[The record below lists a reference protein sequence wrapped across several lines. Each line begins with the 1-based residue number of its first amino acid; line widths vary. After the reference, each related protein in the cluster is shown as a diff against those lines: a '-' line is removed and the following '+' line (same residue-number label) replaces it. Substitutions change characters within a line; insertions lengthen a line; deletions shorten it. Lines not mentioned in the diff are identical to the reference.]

1 MLEPLPHGSG
11 ASAPALP
18 AAQQLQLA
26 RRRFFDEGA
35 DPGALVPQSIVRS
48 WRRCA
53 PLPASEAPQAE
64 PLPGAALDSRREA
77 QGRLR
82 RHALPELEAL
92 AEALAP
98 TRAMVLL
105 ADPEGL
111 VLDAAGSDAFMTKA
125 QRLALMPGIDWS
137 ERSRGTNAI
146 GTALTE
152 GHALSVVGPQHY
164 LEQNAALACTATP
177 LLGPDGR
184 LRGVL
189 DVSGDLRCV
198 HDQTASLVR
207 VTGQMI
213 EHRLALDE
221 GPAGSDLL
229 RFAHDPA
236 LLGSHRE
243 ALLWLRDG
251 VVVGANRC
259 ALRML
264 GMRFEHLVTRRAA
277 DVFAAW
283 PPAGRGQACLQLHHH
298 LLQPGRHAQWASAWV
313 PGAVRASTPQ
323 CRETPPPPGSADT
336 ARPPLVDD
344 EAQRLRLERATRV
357 LAAGIPVLVQGESGA
372 GKEVF
377 ARRLH
382 AACARAAG
390 PFVAVNCA
398 ALPEALI
405 ESELFGYEAGAFTGA
420 HRQGRPGLIREA
432 EGGVLFLDE
441 IGDMP
446 LALQARLLRVLQE
459 REVRSL
465 GSARAR
471 SVDFA
476 LVCATHRD
484 LRAMVDAGHFRADLY
499 YRLQHFVVALP
510 SLRDDPRRHAHV
522 HDMLERTLEN
532 RGIELSPTAREAL
545 LGYPWP
551 GNWRE
556 LAGTCRTLEALAHP
570 GLPVELD
577 DLPAPVREAFADAA
591 GARCAASERSATP
604 LALGR
609 RAAQVAAG
617 EATEEAAEHAPDLRS
632 LTAAAMQRTLDA
644 CGGNVSRAA
653 RMLGVHRSTL
663 YRHHA
668 AAARER

>member
-1 MLEPLPHGSG
+1 MLEPRPRGSG
-11 ASAPALP
+11 AAAPALP

-35 DPGALVPQSIVRS
+35 DPGALVPESIVRS

-53 PLPASEAPQAE
+53 PLPAGAAPGAE

-105 ADPEGL
+105 ADPDGL

-125 QRLALMPGIDWS
+125 QRVALMPGIDWS

-184 LRGVL
+184 LLGVL
-189 DVSGDLRCV
+189 DVSGDLRCI

-221 GPAGSDLL
+221 RPAGSELL

-259 ALRML
+259 ALRVL
-264 GMRFEHLVTRRAA
+264 GMRFEQLLSRRAA
-277 DVFAAW
+277 DMFAAW
-283 PPAGRGQACLQLHHH
+283 PPTGRGQACLQLHHH
-298 LLQPGRHAQWASAWV
+298 LLQPGRHAQWAAAWV
-313 PGAVRASTPQ
+313 PGAARASTPP
-323 CRETPPPPGSADT
+323 CRQTPPPPGLADR

-357 LAAGIPVLVQGESGA
+357 LGAGIPVLVQGESGA

-382 AACARAAG
+382 AACARSAG

-446 LALQARLLRVLQE
+446 LAMQARLLRVLQE

-465 GSARAR
+465 GSARTC

-484 LRAMVDAGHFRADLY
+484 LRSMVDAGRFRADLY

-510 SLRDDPRRHAHV
+510 SLRDDPLRDAHV
-522 HDMLERTLEN
+522 NDMLERALES
-532 RGIELSPTAREAL
+532 RGIELSRTAREAL
-545 LGYPWP
+545 LGYSWP

-556 LAGTCRTLEALAHP
+556 LAGTCRTLEALARP
-570 GLPVELD
+570 GLPIELD
-577 DLPAPVREAFADAA
+577 DLPAPVREAFAETSGARRAEGDRDTTPLAHAGLGARMPLEEAA
-591 GARCAASERSATP
+591 GA
-604 LALGR
+604 
-609 RAAQVAAG
+609 
-617 EATEEAAEHAPDLRS
+617 APDLRS
-632 LTAAAMQRTLDA
+632 LTAAAMQLALDA

>member
-1 MLEPLPHGSG
+1 MLEPRPRASG
-11 ASAPALP
+11 AAAPALP

-26 RRRFFDEGA
+26 RRRFFDQGA
-35 DPGALVPQSIVRS
+35 DPGALVPESIVRS

-53 PLPASEAPQAE
+53 RLPAGEAPGAE
-64 PLPGAALDSRREA
+64 PLPGAALDARREA

-111 VLDAAGSDAFMTKA
+111 VLDAAGSDSFMTKA
-125 QRLALMPGIDWS
+125 QRVALMPGIDWS

-146 GTALTE
+146 GTALSE

-184 LRGVL
+184 LLGVL
-189 DVSGDLRCV
+189 DVSGDLRCI
-198 HDQTASLVR
+198 HEQTASLVR
-207 VTGQMI
+207 VTGQTI

-221 GPAGSDLL
+221 GPAGSELL
-229 RFAHDPA
+229 RFAPDPA

-251 VVVGANRC
+251 AVVGANRA
-259 ALRML
+259 ALRLL
-264 GMRFEHLVTRRAA
+264 GMRFEQVVTRRVA
-277 DVFAAW
+277 DLFAAL
-283 PPAGRGQACLQLHHH
+283 PPAGRGPACLQLRHH
-298 LLQPGRHAQWASAWV
+298 LLQPGRHAQWAAAWV
-313 PGAVRASTPQ
+313 PGASHASTPP
-323 CRETPPPPGSADT
+323 CRQTPPPRGFADMAQGS
-336 ARPPLVDD
+336 LVDD
-344 EAQRLRLERATRV
+344 AAQRLRLERATRV
-357 LAAGIPVLVQGESGA
+357 LAAGIPVLVQGESGT

-382 AACARAAG
+382 AACARATG

-484 LRAMVDAGHFRADLY
+484 LRAMVDAGRFRADLY
-499 YRLQHFVVALP
+499 YRLQHFIVALP

-522 HDMLERTLEN
+522 HDMLERTLQD
-532 RGIELSPTAREAL
+532 RGIELSPRAREAL
-545 LGYPWP
+545 QGYSWP

-556 LAGTCRTLEALAHP
+556 LAGTCRTLEALASA
-570 GLPVELD
+570 GLRVELE
-577 DLPAPVREAFADAA
+577 DLPAPVREAYADAA
-591 GARCAASERSATP
+591 GDRGATSLGPGQRVARLP
-604 LALGR
+604 
-609 RAAQVAAG
+609 AG
-617 EATEEAAEHAPDLRS
+617 GQARQAGQTGGPTQPAPDLRS
-632 LTAAAMQRTLDA
+632 LTAAAMQRALDA